1 MNEGARRALRRLGE
15 RAVQPARRMAESE
28 RAIDAYALVHAA
40 SVAGDA
46 LLALSL
52 ANSVFF
58 SLPVDQAKTKVALYL
73 LLTMAPLA
81 VAAPLLAKVLDR
93 GGFRRALTA
102 TAAVVRALLA
112 LLMASRTETL
122 LLFPLAFGAL
132 VASRVHLVSKNALT
146 ASYAEEEEGL
156 VAANALLSR
165 VAAVTAVVVLAPG
178 LAVGRI
184 GGPGAVL
191 FLAAVA
197 YAGCALLVLRLP
209 RAAEDPVAEVPEG
222 TNLVPGP
229 VRVAAIGMAGVRAG
243 GGFLIFLVAFTVRR
257 VDQPAYWLGL
267 VLGAVALGTLLGAVV
282 APRMARARSEQ
293 GLVLAA
299 LGVAAVG
306 SAAVATEFSLATL
319 TLYALVA
326 GLAGE
331 VARLA
336 FQSLMQREVGR
347 GAEGRA
353 FVRFEVAFQLAWVGG
368 AFVPALVSVTFR
380 QGLLLMALL
389 YGGAAALNAV
399 TRRRHAA

>member
-1 MNEGARRALRRLGE
+1 
-15 RAVQPARRMAESE
+15 MAESE